1 MYVIRRQDTTG
12 LFIVVDTDTGRTI
25 ARAELP
31 QNAISLAI
39 QAGMPAENR
48 EALLAEAQVIVNQEN
63 AGQPPP
69 PETASQTAQDDAP
82 QGPSKPA
89 EQVVNANGRVVTAPP
104 VTPSTNADSVAT
116 QATGDVDTG
125 TDAPTRTIEQTQA
138 TNGYDGTTGINI
150 RSEDGTL
157 SSLRR
162 NPESGELYDASGIPG
177 GVELKTEPGQGA
189 PSEDAGEPTAQT
201 TQDESKAARN
211 TIIKVVPQ
219 PNVLDKFASYSYVA
233 SVYLVTDVQYKRLLT
248 SQSKKI
254 DGYQLLFQSGGAPNN
269 VGGVRQPPP
278 APVELTENDGTKSS
292 YTPES
297 PTYPDGGR
305 NPFFDTDFYIDSIT
319 LDTSPIGKGSGAA
332 HMTAGLKFTVIEPM
346 GITLIDRLYDA
357 VQNASQKDE
366 QGRPVNYTAATYLM
380 VIRFYGYDEDGN
392 QVVPIKG
399 SIIDEDG
406 KSDPLAV
413 VEKFIPFQVA
423 SINWSVGSKLVTY
436 EWDCV
441 PQGQIVGGYSAR
453 GTIPFDVQLVDS
465 TVGGLLSGDAKYAAA
480 ATPADNPGKSTT
492 TNAGAGRG
500 SSNDPRRTDAAST
513 QAPSK
518 ANAAPT
524 DKKTVTQGLMGAMN
538 DFQAELVKKGV
549 YEVADE
555 YSIEFLGIEGVGAEK
570 IRDAKLQL
578 PNTKIDKAKT
588 AAGKPATE
596 DPKGVDPKRQQVD
609 SVSRSFS
616 LVAGQQLLQAI
627 ELAIRN
633 SAYITDQS
641 LVIVNPDG
649 TQQPNPNASGKPMT
663 WFSISMTAEP
673 IKYDY
678 LRNDKA
684 YKIKYTVAPFIVK
697 NFNSKYF
704 PVSKFSGVHKSYPYW
719 FTGKNTA
726 VLDYSETLNALYSL
740 TVSGGDS
747 KNSLAAETRKRVTS
761 SMRDIIK
768 YNYDPRSTQSSQG
781 ADGKSYEPNANA
793 AEILYS
799 PGDLAE
805 TKVKILG
812 DPAWIQQ
819 GSLFKDVTDA
829 TFKGDVVSSGFNP
842 DGSIAFDTQD
852 ILFEVVWQRPEDYD
866 LVTGVADPYSRTQKN
881 AAYKREPIQS
891 RVYYCTKVL
900 SEFRNGRFEQTLHG
914 SLYLFPKQDGSNTA
928 DAAAAASSSSEAEAE
943 LLRESRRGT
952 ANAGATTTNAKPPA
966 RPGTSDA
973 GAGRGTS
980 QFSATD
986 PRRLDIGDGGK
997 AAVVGAQQAQVSGA
1011 REFSSNGGGAAFGNP
1026 NLTRQGVRGNAQL
1039 APAGSPGNPTTGA
1052 ATGSAAGGSTGENIT
1067 EVNTTVASGPPKLPG
1082 RPIAPG
1088 SLRDIQRQ
1096 RQLQADGNPGST
1108 TQPQNQQIV
1117 KER

>member
-1 MYVIRRQDTTG
+1 MALYIG
-12 LFIVVDTDTGRTI
+12 GELFI
-25 ARAELP
+25 P
-31 QNAISLAI
+31 
-39 QAGMPAENR
+39 
-48 EALLAEAQVIVNQEN
+48 
-63 AGQPPP
+63 GQPLSFRQMAAVQLALATGNTVNPEVLAQYNAQGGQSWIAQNLPGQDNQNPP
-69 PETASQTAQDDAP
+69 PTTASQTAQDDAP
-82 QGPSKPA
+82 QGPNQPA
-89 EQVVNANGRVVTAPP
+89 AQVVTANGRVVVPPP
-104 VTPSTNADSVAT
+104 VTPATNADNVPT
-116 QATGDVDTG
+116 QATGDVDAG
-125 TDAPTRTIEQTQA
+125 TNAPTRTLEQTQA

-150 RSEDGTL
+150 RAEDGTL
-157 SSLRR
+157 SSLRK
-162 NPESGELYDASGIPG
+162 NPETGETYDASGIPG
-177 GVELKTEPGQGA
+177 GVDLTTEAGQGA
-189 PSEDAGEPTAQT
+189 PSEDAGVPTSQT
-201 TQDESKAARN
+201 TQDDSKAARN
-211 TIIKVVPQ
+211 TVIKVVPQ

-233 SVYLVTDVQYKRLLT
+233 SVYLVTDSQYKRLLT

-278 APVELTENDGTKSS
+278 APVELTENDGTTST

-297 PTYPDGGR
+297 PSYPDGGR

-332 HMTAGLKFTVIEPM
+332 HMAAGLKFTVIEPM

-366 QGRPVNYTAATYLM
+366 KGRPVNYTAATYLM

-399 SIIDEDG
+399 GITDESG

-423 SINWSVGSKLVTY
+423 SINWSVGTKLVTY

-441 PQGQIVGGYSAR
+441 PQGQIIGGYSAR

-465 TVGGLLSGDAKYAAA
+465 TVGGLLSGDAKYAT
-480 ATPADNPGKSTT
+480 ATAPANAPGKSTST
-492 TNAGAGRG
+492 AKTGQRA
-500 SSNDPRRTDAAST
+500 SEDPRRTDAAST

-538 DFQAELVKKGV
+538 EFQAELVKKGV

-555 YSIEFLGIEGVGAEK
+555 YSIEFLGIQGVGAEK

-588 AAGKPATE
+588 ASGKPATE
-596 DPKGVDPKRQQVD
+596 DPQGVDPKRQQVD
-609 SVSRSFS
+609 TVSRSFS
-616 LVAGQQLLQAI
+616 IVAGQQLLQAI

-633 SAYITDQS
+633 SSYITDQS

-726 VLDYSETLNALYSL
+726 VIDYSETLNALYSL

-819 GSLFKDVTDA
+819 GSLFRDVNDA
-829 TFKGDVVSSGFNP
+829 TFKGEVVSSGFNP

-866 LVTGVADPYSRTQKN
+866 LETGLADPYSRTQKN

-928 DAAAAASSSSEAEAE
+928 DAAAAASSDAEAAAE

-952 ANAGATTTNAKPPA
+952 ANAGATTANGKPPA
-966 RPGTSDA
+966 RPGNSDA
-973 GAGRGTS
+973 GAGQGTT
-980 QFSATD
+980 QFAATD

-997 AAVVGAQQAQVSGA
+997 AAIVGSQQAQVSGA
-1011 REFSSNGGGAAFGNP
+1011 REFASNGGGGAFGNP
-1026 NLTRQGVRGNAQL
+1026 NLTRQGVAANAQL
-1039 APAGSPGNPTTGA
+1039 EPAGSPRNPTTGA
-1052 ATGSAAGGSTGENIT
+1052 ATGSAAGGSNGENVSDVDT
-1067 EVNTTVASGPPKLPG
+1067 AVLAGPPKLPG
-1082 RPIAPG
+1082 RPIALG
-1088 SLRDIQRQ
+1088 SLRRNTETGEFYDPG
-1096 RQLQADGNPGST
+1096 LNPNST
-1108 TQPQNQQIV
+1108 TLPQNQQIV